1 MKFLFTNSFHGT
13 TASVTCKDWRIS
25 QRQVRRLWTMLC
37 GETDCV
43 CGYGGVEGPNK
54 YYLRKRFGKLYND
67 GAEIVAQ

>member
-1 MKFLFTNSFHGT
+1 
-13 TASVTCKDWRIS
+13 
-25 QRQVRRLWTMLC
+25 MLC